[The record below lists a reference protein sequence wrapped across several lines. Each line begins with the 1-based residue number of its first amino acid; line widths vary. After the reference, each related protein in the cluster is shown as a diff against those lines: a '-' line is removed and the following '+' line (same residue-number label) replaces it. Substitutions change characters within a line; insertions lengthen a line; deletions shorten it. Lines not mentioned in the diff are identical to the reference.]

1 MSDLAFIES
10 RCAEMTAGDWK
21 ALDRWLQQQPIDA
34 AKAAIE
40 ALPGAPDLHKIIMQE
55 AAQRALRMAH
65 NTFEGQ
71 VALES
76 IVGAAQ
82 WLYLSMRKA
91 DPNLKPDDAYA
102 LVTADNFRAITKML
116 DRVHKI
122 NQPVPDTGQA
132 PDPTT
137 GAASA
142 TP

>member
-1 MSDLAFIES
+1 
-10 RCAEMTAGDWK
+10 
-21 ALDRWLQQQPIDA
+21 
-34 AKAAIE
+34 
-40 ALPGAPDLHKIIMQE
+40 MQE

-91 DPNLKPDDAYA
+91 DPNVKPEDAYA
-102 LVTADNFRAITKML
+102 LVTADNFKAVTKLL

-122 NQPVPDTGQA
+122 NQPPPEGTKA
-132 PDPTT
+132 DPTT
-137 GAASA
+137 GAVPT